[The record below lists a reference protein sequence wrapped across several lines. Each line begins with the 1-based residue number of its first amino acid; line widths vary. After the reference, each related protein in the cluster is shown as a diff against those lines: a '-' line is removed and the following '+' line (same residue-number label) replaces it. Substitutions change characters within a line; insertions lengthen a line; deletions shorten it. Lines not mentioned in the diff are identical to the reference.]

1 MRILMTLLL
10 AGFMHSVQATDIVQH
25 TYLERSDNLHQV
37 GQTALKNQQP
47 VVLFF
52 NARYCLPCEKLK
64 QRALIS
70 LLRFNQF
77 PEGVQFIEVF
87 IDDETMLTD
96 FYGEP
101 ISSEDFAL
109 FYNVAELPTQV
120 FVDGKGEVVAPPMV
134 NNGAYEFYGQLIN
147 QRIESAQQKS
157 EQPKQ

>member
-1 MRILMTLLL
+1 MRVLMTLLL
-10 AGFMHSVQATDIVQH
+10 VGVMHSVQATNIVQH

-52 NARYCLPCEKLK
+52 NASYCLPCEKLK
-64 QRALIS
+64 QRALFS

-87 IDDETMLTD
+87 IDDEKMLTD

-120 FVDGKGEVVAPPMV
+120 FVDGHGDVSAAPIV
-134 NNGAYEFYGQLIN
+134 NNGAYDFYGQIVN
-147 QRIESAQQKS
+147 QRIESAQQKLRAR
-157 EQPKQ
+157 

>member
-1 MRILMTLLL
+1 MRYLLALLL
-10 AGFMHSVQATDIVQH
+10 VSLTHTTQANEIEQH
-25 TYLERSDNLHQV
+25 TFLAQTDNLYQV
-37 GQTALKNQQP
+37 GQTALQHQQP
-47 VVLFF
+47 IVLFF
-52 NARYCLPCEKLK
+52 NASYCLPCEKLK
-64 QRALIS
+64 QRALIN

-87 IDDETMLTD
+87 IDDKKMLSD

-134 NNGAYEFYGQLIN
+134 NNGAYEFYGQLVN
-147 QRIESAQQKS
+147 QRLETAQQQLKANH
-157 EQPKQ
+157 P